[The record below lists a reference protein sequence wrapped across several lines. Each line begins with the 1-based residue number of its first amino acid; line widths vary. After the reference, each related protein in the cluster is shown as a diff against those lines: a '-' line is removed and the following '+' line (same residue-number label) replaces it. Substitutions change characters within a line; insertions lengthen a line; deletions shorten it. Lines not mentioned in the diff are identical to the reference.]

1 MSDRPSKIVDFIESG
16 EAGYQQIFARS
27 PLLSSISSKLDDLLF
42 AYDYFPPGVTPSI
55 LSKQHSLGIFIDL
68 PAPVSTERS
77 IDGKLRREVVMR
89 GDTVI
94 VPADTWHH
102 AEWNRGG
109 GAIVVSLEPQ
119 AMLDTLNRTLDRER
133 LELIPYFATTDPTID
148 SPRGTLRERIG
159 ISLKHALEHPG
170 NLSRLYAESMLDA
183 LAMHLLQHY
192 SVQKYAVPT
201 YQGGLAP
208 AQLEQIV
215 DYIDVYLDRDLSL
228 HELAQ
233 LAQLS
238 PHYFSQLFKQSTGFA
253 PRQYILRHRIDRGKK
268 LLRQGGTSIARV
280 AQMVGF
286 VDQSHF
292 HRHFKRLEGVTPKA
306 FVDRVR

>member
-1 MSDRPSKIVDFIESG
+1 MTDRSSMIVDFTVAG

-27 PLLSSISSKLDDLLF
+27 PLLSSISGKLEDLFF

-68 PAPVSTERS
+68 PAPVTTERS
-77 IDGKLRREVVMR
+77 IDGKLRREVVRR

-102 AEWNRGG
+102 SEWNRGG

-133 LELIPYFATTDPTID
+133 LELIPYFATTDLTID
-148 SPRGTLRERIG
+148 RIG

-170 NLSRLYAESMLDA
+170 NLSRFYAESMLDA